1 MKRTKIASAIITVL
15 LFTSFLYP
23 QEIREEESLNYT
35 YIGPSVSYAYNKAEY
50 TDWFETSTETRS
62 MSGST
67 LSGGAS
73 INIFTDNLCGEFQF
87 KYAYSK
93 FDFILTNL
101 DFSISGKYYY
111 ALNSTVSIGA
121 GPGLYFESPP
131 SNRKHNGSAG
141 LQIPVSLLLNTTADS
156 KLFFDLFSRYGSFG
170 IGENTKSIS
179 AGVNVGFI
187 YKVGRI

>member
-1 MKRTKIASAIITVL
+1 MKRTKIALTVITGF
-15 LFTSFLYP
+15 LFTSFLYS

-50 TDWFETSTETRS
+50 TDWFETSTETKS

-67 LSGGAS
+67 ISGGAS
-73 INIFTDNLCGEFQF
+73 INIFADNLCGEFQF

-93 FDFILTNL
+93 FDFTLTNL

-111 ALNSTVSIGA
+111 TLNNTVSIGA

-156 KLFFDLFSRYGSFG
+156 KLFIDLFSRYGSFG
-170 IGENTKSIS
+170 IGENAKSIS

>member
-1 MKRTKIASAIITVL
+1 LKRTKIILTVITGL
-15 LFTSFLYP
+15 LFSSALYS
-23 QEIREEESLNYT
+23 QEIREDESLNYT
-35 YIGPSVSYAYNKAEY
+35 YIGPSLSYAYNKAEY
-50 TDWFETSTETRS
+50 TDWFETSTETKS
-62 MSGST
+62 MSGNT
-67 LSGGAS
+67 ISGGAS
-73 INIFTDNLCGEFQF
+73 INIFADNLCGEFQL

-111 ALNSTVSIGA
+111 ALNSTASIGA
-121 GPGLYFESPP
+121 GAGLYFESPP

-141 LQIPVSLLLNTTADS
+141 LQIPVSLLLNTTANTI
-156 KLFFDLFSRYGSFG
+156 LFIDIFSRYGSFG
-170 IGENTKSIS
+170 IGENSKSIS

>member
-1 MKRTKIASAIITVL
+1 MKSTKTVLTIITG
-15 LFTSFLYP
+15 FIFSSFLYS

-50 TDWFETSTETRS
+50 TDWFETSTESKS
-62 MSGST
+62 MSGMT
-67 LSGGAS
+67 ISGGAS
-73 INIFTDNLCGEFQF
+73 INIFADNLCGDFQF

-93 FDFILTNL
+93 FDFTLTNL

-111 ALNSTVSIGA
+111 ALNDTASIGA

-141 LQIPVSLLLNTTADS
+141 LQIPVSLLLNTTANS
-156 KLFFDLFSRYGSFG
+156 KLFIDLYSRYGSFG
-170 IGENTKSIS
+170 IGVNAKSIS

-187 YKVGRI
+187 YKVGKI